1 MNISAKKTTQKNV
14 SSLTKPFLANLYQ
27 QARKPISNMS
37 VDAAQCYDRAN
48 HVIMSL
54 VWCSF
59 IGVICSIGVLCR
71 HWSSIK
77 EHAMETHRALW
88 VDMDVISWDWIKVV
102 LGGCRPDH
110 TIRRRGHDIGSSNGQ
125 WARQTGT
132 RNDPGTKYG
141 QRTDRGARCGSAC
154 RARASTRHTTYC
166 HIDIGPDQMT
176 GKLPAI
182 GHATCCGRGEE
193 SAPPIHPFQCL
204 ML

>member
-1 MNISAKKTTQKNV
+1 
-14 SSLTKPFLANLYQ
+14 
-27 QARKPISNMS
+27 
-37 VDAAQCYDRAN
+37 
-48 HVIMSL
+48 
-54 VWCSF
+54 
-59 IGVICSIGVLCR
+59 
-71 HWSSIK
+71 
-77 EHAMETHRALW
+77 METHRALW

-166 HIDIGPDQMT
+166 HIDIGPDQVA

-182 GHATCCGRGEE
+182 GHTTCCGRGEE

-204 ML
+204 SNAIANVYTKLQSLSHWKGHQRAAQRTAGTPRTTC